1 MAMQEEGFKYDKPE
15 GVSWPEFLVSQP
27 EPSCGLSLEQ
37 EEQRWQPLSLL
48 ISSLSSYLS
57 SLIIFIFREAITITE
72 TGIWTTSECK
82 DNPPCPLWFYPLT
95 I

>member
-37 EEQRWQPLSLL
+37 EEQRWQPFSASKSC
-48 ISSLSSYLS
+48 IR
-57 SLIIFIFREAITITE
+57 IA
-72 TGIWTTSECK
+72 SEGS
-82 DNPPCPLWFYPLT
+82 
-95 I
+95 